1 MEEARSL
8 VPRLVE
14 LAFVPERMAGEMLAQ
29 AFAWLTCV
37 DDPRPEDPSSVQG
50 RCVQEVYEVSTVQE
64 VMP

>member
-37 DDPRPEDPSSVQG
+37 DDPRPEGTRRLGEAPAAFCDDAGSRPA
-50 RCVQEVYEVSTVQE
+50 
-64 VMP
+64 